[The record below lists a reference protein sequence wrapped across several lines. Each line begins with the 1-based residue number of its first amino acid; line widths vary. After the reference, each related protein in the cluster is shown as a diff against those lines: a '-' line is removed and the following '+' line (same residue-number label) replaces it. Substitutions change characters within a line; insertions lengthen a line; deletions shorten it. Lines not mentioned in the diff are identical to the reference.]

1 MHDVYRGKDCMKTF
15 FESLREDTMKIVN
28 LKKKKEFF
36 LKKSSRSHMKMQKPV
51 IFVKKNL
58 KINI

>member
-15 FESLREDTMKIVN
+15 FESLREDIMKIVN

-36 LKKSSRSHMKMQKPV
+36 LKKSSRSRMKMQKPV